1 MLSIAAPQS
10 KVFISALFISVLLA
24 LTSLTLQA
32 EESAETLKIN
42 DTDFTCMLDM
52 TPVRGFYVDNLI
64 EGQLDKTIAVA
75 TAESGDYPAGSVVQ
89 LVPTEVM
96 VKHPK
101 GFNVA
106 TKDWEFFELNVS
118 AQGSAIH
125 KRGFVDVV
133 NRFGGNCFGCHVKA
147 KPQFDMICE
156 TGHGCDPIPL
166 TAQITQLLQK
176 TDARCGGRYTPT
188 AQEIEQ
194 LKQLRASL
202 SANG

>member
-101 GFNVA
+101 GFNAA